1 MCDNSTGL
9 ARSLRQMDTPLSQ
22 TYFSD
27 ANITALQRGIRQ
39 AFRDRTGISIDQQ
52 SRDDLVA
59 LMRAEYI
66 NSSGDPH
73 RGVDTQVLHMNSQV
87 IETAVRQIGVGVK
100 QFINFMRDTERVSA
114 PMELP
119 KSTTTY
125 GDKIP
130 DQDFGI

>member
-22 TYFSD
+22 SYFSE

-66 NSSGDPH
+66 NSSGDP
-73 RGVDTQVLHMNSQV
+73 RQGVENQVLHMNSQV
-87 IETAVRQIGVGVK
+87 TETAVRQIGVGVK
-100 QFINFMRDTERVSA
+100 QFINFMRDTEKVKA

-125 GDKIP
+125 GNKIP